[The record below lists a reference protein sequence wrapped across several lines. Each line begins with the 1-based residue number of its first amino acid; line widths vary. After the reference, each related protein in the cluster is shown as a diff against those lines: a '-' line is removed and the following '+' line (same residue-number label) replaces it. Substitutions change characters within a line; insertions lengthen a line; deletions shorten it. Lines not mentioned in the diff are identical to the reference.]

1 MAVRSAPWSSAR
13 RALPCWPRGTAPLPG
28 PHGKASRLATLPT
41 AGRKTL
47 TYDPGKQMAHHQ
59 GLASRLKIRGYF
71 ADPHSPWQRPT
82 NENTN
87 GLIRQYLP
95 KGRDL
100 SGISQRWLTP
110 IATALNTRLRRC
122 LHFRTPQEVMAE
134 QIKKL
139 QSWVALQT

>member
-1 MAVRSAPWSSAR
+1 MTRGSRWRITRGSHRGSRS
-13 RALPCWPRGTAPLPG
+13 G
-28 PHGKASRLATLPT
+28 
-41 AGRKTL
+41 
-47 TYDPGKQMAHHQ
+47 
-59 GLASRLKIRGYF
+59 GYF

-100 SGISQRWLTP
+100 SGISQRWLTR
-110 IATALNTRLRRC
+110 IATALSTRLRRC

-139 QSWVALQT
+139 QL